1 VALTL
6 VLAASLSCN
15 SDDSTSGPA
24 SNTLLSTPTS
34 ASPGELPAGDPSVT
48 VVNVVQACR
57 EKDGDRLRSFVAATV
72 PDADVQALFDR
83 GTDARL
89 ESQTL
94 PEIEGGRATVSVRLE
109 VRRDG
114 EVESVD
120 RDWELQRDDDG
131 VWRLTSLPDCF

>member
-1 VALTL
+1 MLTL
-6 VLAASLSCN
+6 LLAASLSCN
-15 SDDSTSGPA
+15 SNDSGRDPA
-24 SNTLLSTPTS
+24 SASLTSTPTS
-34 ASPGELPAGDPSVT
+34 APAGDLPSGDPSVT

-57 EKDGDRLRSFVAATV
+57 EKDSDRLRSFVAGTV
-72 PDADVQALFDR
+72 ADADVLALFDR
-83 GTDARL
+83 GTDVRL

-94 PEIEGGRATVSVRLE
+94 PEIEGGRATVAVRLE

-120 RDWELQRDDDG
+120 RDWELQREDDG